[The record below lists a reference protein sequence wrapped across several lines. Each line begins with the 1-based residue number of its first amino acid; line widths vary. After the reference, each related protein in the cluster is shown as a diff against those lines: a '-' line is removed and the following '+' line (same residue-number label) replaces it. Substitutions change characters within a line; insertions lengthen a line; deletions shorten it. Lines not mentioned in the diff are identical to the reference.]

1 MELDEFLEGPTVEDT
16 PAEGEANEAQAAEVA
31 ADPVKTEAETAE
43 PAKEEEQPEATDTK
57 EDVSMSETEKTI
69 PIASYMAEKQKRQE
83 YEAKLAELEKQQE
96 QKPDFYED
104 PEGFIKGEMQ
114 KLESKSINDKVNMSV
129 EIAKTVYKDF
139 DEVVG
144 ETWGK
149 LKEEN
154 PYLDHLAANSPNPG
168 LFAYQQCKNHRA
180 LQEIGDP
187 ASFREKLETEI
198 REKLMAELK
207 DKQVRENLPESL
219 ASDPNAK
226 GKDLSWSGPEPLDE
240 IVG

>member
-1 MELDEFLEGPTVEDT
+1 MELEEFLEGPKIEDT
-16 PAEGEANEAQAAEVA
+16 PEGGEANEAQAAEVE
-31 ADPVKTEAETAE
+31 ADTVKTEAETAE
-43 PAKEEEQPEATDTK
+43 PAKEEDQPEATDTK
-57 EDVSMSETEKTI
+57 QDVSMSETEKTI

-83 YEAKLAELEKQQE
+83 YEAKLAELEKQAE

-104 PEGFIKGEMQ
+104 PEGFIKTEMQ
-114 KLESKSINDKVNMSV
+114 KLETKSINDKVNMSV
-129 EIAKTVYKDF
+129 EIAKTVYSDF
-139 DEVVG
+139 DDIVG

-154 PYLDHLAANSPNPG
+154 PYLDQLAASSPNPG
-168 LFAYQQCKNHRA
+168 LFAYQQCKNHRT

-187 ASFREKLETEI
+187 ASFREKLENEI
-198 REKLMAELK
+198 REKLVAEFK
-207 DKQVRENLPESL
+207 DKEVRENLPESL

-226 GKDLSWSGPEPLDE
+226 GRDLSFEGPESLDE